1 MFLFINFST
10 ACFISIKNDKLGLDR
25 DEELRSIIF
34 IFDKH
39 KNMCTNAHF
48 QVHCFLTGV
57 KLEAISKIGF
67 WFKFKAGPI
76 FNPQAY

>member
-25 DEELRSIIF
+25 DEELRGIIF

-39 KNMCTNAHF
+39 KNMCTDAHF
-48 QVHCFLTGV
+48 QVHCF
-57 KLEAISKIGF
+57 
-67 WFKFKAGPI
+67 FKPG
-76 FNPQAY
+76 